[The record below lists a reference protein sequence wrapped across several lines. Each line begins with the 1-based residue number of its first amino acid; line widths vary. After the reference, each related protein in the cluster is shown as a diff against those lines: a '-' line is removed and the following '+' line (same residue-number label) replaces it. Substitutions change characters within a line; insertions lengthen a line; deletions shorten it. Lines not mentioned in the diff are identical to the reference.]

1 MCRRNFGGA
10 LNRLQLNPLKRRVK
24 PLKFD
29 FILKSLIGACHLGI
43 MTQKFPVKKD
53 ETAFNRVSLQG
64 SESELK
70 EYLESD
76 FAVNFNKRGRHLV
89 RHANEGLAILA
100 VPYCFNKDQG
110 LLIENSMRYFSVYNL
125 CQFFYHFI
133 FGNEFVVL
141 CLLLE
146 SDMRNVALHSIKN

>member
-1 MCRRNFGGA
+1 MCRRNFEGA

-64 SESELK
+64 SESELN

-89 RHANEGLAILA
+89 HHANEGLAILA